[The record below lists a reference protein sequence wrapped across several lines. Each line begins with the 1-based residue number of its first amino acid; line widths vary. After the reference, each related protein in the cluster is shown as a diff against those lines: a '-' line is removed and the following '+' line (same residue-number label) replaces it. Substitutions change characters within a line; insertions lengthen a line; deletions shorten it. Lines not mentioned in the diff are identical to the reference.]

1 MINIQSITIS
11 EFRGIRS
18 LSLNLKGKNFAV
30 CGPNG
35 TGKSGI
41 VDAIEFGLTG
51 SISRLT
57 GADTGGLS
65 VKQHGPHVDCRN
77 RPKDAVVAI
86 TIFIPSLK
94 KEVTLTRSVSDPKA
108 VTIVPD
114 EPGIREILEQ
124 VALHPE
130 FVLSRRELIRYVL
143 AAPAKRSS
151 EVQALLRLNQV
162 DTARALLQKIANAS
176 KLKARNSTNT
186 KNFAATALTRAL
198 NIPKMGIQAVLDA
211 ANERRLTLNLPK
223 LTALDRETSLKDG
236 ISTVAAN
243 QQNSVVVVKSSA
255 LQDLAGLN
263 DWLLH
268 IKSPEFTEGMATA
281 RAKLAALL
289 VDEKL
294 LKHTS
299 KEAFLRAALREI
311 ENDICPVCDTPWDSA
326 ALAELLRRKL
336 EAYSETSKKRKALES
351 ELEPFVTALSSLASL
366 ASSAAQHAQKL
377 KPPIDTGDL
386 RTAAAALVE
395 NSAKLQSLLPIPD
408 ALHALD
414 AFPTAM
420 QNDVATLAAIQQAV
434 NLLPDASRQ
443 DAAKEFLIV
452 AQERL
457 VAYQDAAR
465 RAAEDALEERI
476 ATQVFLK
483 YGEVTTAALDDIYSN
498 VEGTFSELYRYVN
511 RDDESA
517 FQAKLQPS
525 LGKLGFDVDFYGRG
539 FFPPGAY
546 HSEGHQDGMGLCLY
560 LALMQHLSGKSFTLA
575 VLDDV
580 LMSVDSGHR
589 REVSRMLKDKF
600 PNTQFFFTTHDDIW
614 LRHMKTVG
622 LVEPRNFAHFR
633 TWSVDIGPTEWDDR
647 DVWAEID
654 AYVKKGEV
662 SAAAALLRHFLEYFA
677 KETCH
682 ALRAPVDF
690 RGDGQFTLGDLLPNA
705 VGKLNKLLKAGTKA
719 AISWKQPAPPPGVTS
734 IQSKLD
740 PAVKDS
746 HVEQWQINS
755 AVHYNE
761 WANLRTEDFAPV
773 VDAYK
778 RLTAAFACDVC
789 GGLLAL
795 TMVGPTPDALRCSC
809 GTLTV
814 HLKAKA

>member
-1 MINIQSITIS
+1 MITVQSITIT

-18 LSLNLKGKNFAV
+18 LSLNPKGKNFAV

-41 VDAIEFGLTG
+41 VDALEFGLTG

-77 RPKDAVVAI
+77 RPKDAVVKVE
-86 TIFIPSLK
+86 IFIPSLK
-94 KEVTLTRSVSDPKA
+94 REVTLTRSVSDPKA
-108 VTIVPD
+108 VTVSPD
-114 EPGIREILEQ
+114 EPSIRGVLEQ

-162 DTARALLQKIANAS
+162 DAARALLQKIANAS
-176 KLKARNSTNT
+176 KLKARNSMSA
-186 KNFAATALTRAL
+186 KNLAAGALTRAL
-198 NIPKMGIQAVLDA
+198 NIPKMSAQAVLDA
-211 ANERRLTLNLPK
+211 ANERRAVLSLPP

-243 QQNSVVVVKSSA
+243 QQKSTVVVKSIA
-255 LQDLAGLN
+255 LEDLAGLN
-263 DWLLH
+263 DWLSH
-268 IKSPEFTEGMATA
+268 IKSPEFAGEMAA
-281 RAKLAALL
+281 VRAKLAALL

-326 ALAELLRRKL
+326 ALTELLRRKL
-336 EAYSETSKKRKALES
+336 EAYAETSKKRKALEK
-351 ELEPFVTALSSLASL
+351 ELEPFITALNSLAAM
-366 ASSAAQHAQKL
+366 ASGAADHASKL
-377 KPPIDTGDL
+377 KPPIDVADL
-386 RTAAAALVE
+386 RTSAAALVE
-395 NSAKLQSLLPIPD
+395 KSASLQALLPIPD
-408 ALHALD
+408 ALSALD
-414 AFPTAM
+414 VFPAAL
-420 QNDVATLAAIQQAV
+420 QDDLETLASIQKAV
-434 NLLPDASRQ
+434 NLLPDANRQ

-457 VAYQDAAR
+457 MAYQAVAR
-465 RAAEDALEERI
+465 SAVEDAQEEKI
-476 ATQVFLK
+476 ATQVFQK
-483 YGEVTTAALDDIYSN
+483 YGEVTTAALDDIYKN
-498 VEGTFSELYRYVN
+498 VEGTFSELYRCIN
-511 RDDESA
+511 HDDESD
-517 FQAKLQPS
+517 FKAKLQPS

-560 LALMQHLSGKSFTLA
+560 LALMQHLSGKAFTLA

-614 LRHMKTVG
+614 MRHMKTVG
-622 LVEPRNFAHFR
+622 LVESKNFAHFR

-647 DVWAEID
+647 DVWGEID

-662 SAAAALLRHFLEYFA
+662 RAAAALLRHFLEYFA

-690 RGDGQFTLGDLLPNA
+690 RGDAQFTLGDLLPNA

-719 AISWKQPAPPPGVTS
+719 ADSWKQPVPPPAVTA
-734 IQSKLD
+734 IQGKFD

-746 HVEQWQINS
+746 QVEQWQVNS

-761 WANLRTEDFAPV
+761 WANFRKEDFAPV

-778 RLTAAFACDVC
+778 RLTAAFACDAC
-789 GGLLAL
+789 GSLLTV
-795 TMVGPTPDALRCSC
+795 TMTGQTPDALRCSC
-809 GTLTV
+809 GALNLN
-814 HLKAKA
+814 LKAKS